1 MLKKRGRRRL
11 WAVLGTML
19 LAAALGVCALAAS
32 DVPKAVLNARE
43 SVVRIMTEGAMGS
56 GFALSENSVY
66 VVTNHHVIEGAETI
80 EVIVDDTRWTTARVY
95 VDLPGKDICILKTDK
110 PLRGMPGLPLRSDAV
125 ETGLAVYAL
134 GYPGAADDFSREFAT
149 GVDSITVTDG
159 IVSAVRQSRAEGLQ
173 TTWAIQTNA
182 PISPGNSG
190 GPLVDAGGRLVG
202 IKYVYNVEGPECE
215 RQHSCAG
222 AAHRS
227 AAKRYPVPQGG
238 ARFCGRAA
246 GCTGC
251 GGGAGRVCGA
261 AFAAAPPGSGVREAH
276 AGKGCPAA
284 CVFGRRR
291 DGWTG
296 SGQTRAVRELAQR
309 LASMPEVSRAL
320 HPENILVRSG
330 TLELKRAHG
339 AGKRPGAS
347 VCAGYSAPEC
357 YNGSAG
363 MAAAVY
369 FLGAVL
375 YALTEGRAPQDV
387 IARAGGAELVFEEQT
402 PLVPLLNRAMA
413 LNEAYRIAAPAQLAQ
428 ELAQVEAQLAAA
440 QPAQTV
446 PAQELL
452 QAQRAALQEAAPLGP
467 FAPQG
472 SGGTPGAG
480 YAPSAVCTPQAPRRK
495 KRGWKIA
502 LAVGLPLVL
511 LGGGFLGYSLYAWNE
526 IETAQ
531 AYEQY
536 TQAYEWYER
545 APWLWELDEQRGQYT
560 AAWVLVER
568 GELSEA
574 AQAFRE
580 LGDYADSGE
589 LAEKC
594 NTYIRAQTV
603 GSPFTKY
610 KLYNNL
616 GGFSD
621 SSRQAQAQIPEI
633 YDTALEHYGEN
644 RFSAAME
651 WLEIIP
657 DYENYED
664 AFVYVE
670 ACKAHTVLSEN
681 YYKMTREVQNA
692 LEMLEWS
699 DQYIDVEPICMDRY
713 LIDYFLDGTWVAVDG
728 DVFEYAMENNE
739 FDFWYRYVPSGK
751 YNFES
756 DGMYYASSGTRFAA
770 WDYISYNEIVI
781 TFESDGRSYH
791 YYRQ

>member
-202 IKYVYNVEGPECE
+202 INTFIMLEGQNVNGSIHVRELLTVLQQNDIPYRKAAPSFAGVLLVVLAVAAALGV
-215 RQHSCAG
+215 CAALLLRLRRRG
-222 AAHRS
+222 AASGKPMREK
-227 AAKRYPVPQGG
+227 AVPLPVFL
-238 ARFCGRAA
+238 A
-246 GCTGC
+246 
-251 GGGAGRVCGA
+251 GGGRMDRLRA
-261 AFAAAPPGSGVREAH
+261 
-276 AGKGCPAA
+276 
-284 CVFGRRR
+284 
-291 DGWTG
+291 
-296 SGQTRAVRELAQR
+296 TRAVRELAQR
-309 LASMPEVSRAL
+309 LASIPEDSRAL

-446 PAQELL
+446 PAQELP

-616 GGFSD
+616 GGFLD

>member
-43 SVVRIMTEGAMGS
+43 SVVRIVTEGAMGS

-134 GYPGAADDFSREFAT
+134 GYPGAADDFSQEFAT

-202 IKYVYNVEGPECE
+202 INTFIMLKGQNVNGSIHVRELLTVLQQNDIPYRKAAPGFAGVLLVVLAVAAALGV
-215 RQHSCAG
+215 CAALLLRLRRRG
-222 AAHRS
+222 AASGKPMREK
-227 AAKRYPVPQGG
+227 AVPLPVFL
-238 ARFCGRAA
+238 A
-246 GCTGC
+246 
-251 GGGAGRVCGA
+251 GGGRMDRLRA
-261 AFAAAPPGSGVREAH
+261 
-276 AGKGCPAA
+276 
-284 CVFGRRR
+284 
-291 DGWTG
+291 
-296 SGQTRAVRELAQR
+296 TRAVRELAQR
-309 LASMPEVSRAL
+309 LASMPEDSRAL

-428 ELAQVEAQLAAA
+428 ELAQVEAQLTAA

-446 PAQELL
+446 PAQELQ

-574 AQAFRE
+574 
-580 LGDYADSGE
+580 
-589 LAEKC
+589 
-594 NTYIRAQTV
+594 
-603 GSPFTKY
+603 
-610 KLYNNL
+610 
-616 GGFSD
+616 
-621 SSRQAQAQIPEI
+621 AQAQIPEI

>member
-1 MLKKRGRRRL
+1 M
-11 WAVLGTML
+11 
-19 LAAALGVCALAAS
+19 
-32 DVPKAVLNARE
+32 
-43 SVVRIMTEGAMGS
+43 
-56 GFALSENSVY
+56 
-66 VVTNHHVIEGAETI
+66 
-80 EVIVDDTRWTTARVY
+80 
-95 VDLPGKDICILKTDK
+95 
-110 PLRGMPGLPLRSDAV
+110 
-125 ETGLAVYAL
+125 
-134 GYPGAADDFSREFAT
+134 
-149 GVDSITVTDG
+149 
-159 IVSAVRQSRAEGLQ
+159 
-173 TTWAIQTNA
+173 
-182 PISPGNSG
+182 
-190 GPLVDAGGRLVG
+190 
-202 IKYVYNVEGPECE
+202 
-215 RQHSCAG
+215 
-222 AAHRS
+222 
-227 AAKRYPVPQGG
+227 
-238 ARFCGRAA
+238 
-246 GCTGC
+246 
-251 GGGAGRVCGA
+251 
-261 AFAAAPPGSGVREAH
+261 
-276 AGKGCPAA
+276 
-284 CVFGRRR
+284 
-291 DGWTG
+291 
-296 SGQTRAVRELAQR
+296 
-309 LASMPEVSRAL
+309 
-320 HPENILVRSG
+320 
-330 TLELKRAHG
+330 
-339 AGKRPGAS
+339 
-347 VCAGYSAPEC
+347 
-357 YNGSAG
+357 
-363 MAAAVY
+363 
-369 FLGAVL
+369 
-375 YALTEGRAPQDV
+375 
-387 IARAGGAELVFEEQT
+387 
-402 PLVPLLNRAMA
+402 
-413 LNEAYRIAAPAQLAQ
+413 
-428 ELAQVEAQLAAA
+428 
-440 QPAQTV
+440 
-446 PAQELL
+446 
-452 QAQRAALQEAAPLGP
+452 
-467 FAPQG
+467 
-472 SGGTPGAG
+472 
-480 YAPSAVCTPQAPRRK
+480 
-495 KRGWKIA
+495 
-502 LAVGLPLVL
+502 
-511 LGGGFLGYSLYAWNE
+511 GYSLYAWNE

-531 AYEQY
+531 SYEQY

-616 GGFSD
+616 GGFLD

>member
-134 GYPGAADDFSREFAT
+134 GYPGAADDFSQEFAT

-202 IKYVYNVEGPECE
+202 INTFIMLEGQNVNGSIHVRELLTVLQQNDIPYRKAAPGFAGVLLVVLAVAAALGV
-215 RQHSCAG
+215 CAALLLRLRRRG
-222 AAHRS
+222 AASGKPMREK
-227 AAKRYPVPQGG
+227 AVPLPVFL
-238 ARFCGRAA
+238 A
-246 GCTGC
+246 
-251 GGGAGRVCGA
+251 GGGRMDRLRA
-261 AFAAAPPGSGVREAH
+261 
-276 AGKGCPAA
+276 
-284 CVFGRRR
+284 
-291 DGWTG
+291 
-296 SGQTRAVRELAQR
+296 TRAVRELAQR
-309 LASMPEVSRAL
+309 LASMPEDSRAL

-446 PAQELL
+446 PAQELP

-545 APWLWELDEQRGQYT
+545 APWLWELDEQQGQYT

-574 AQAFRE
+574 
-580 LGDYADSGE
+580 
-589 LAEKC
+589 
-594 NTYIRAQTV
+594 
-603 GSPFTKY
+603 
-610 KLYNNL
+610 
-616 GGFSD
+616 
-621 SSRQAQAQIPEI
+621 AQAQIPEI